1 MGMLLVVLAVLV
13 VIGLQLVLLFK
24 KQDNSKI
31 EGLESKL
38 SSLDSSI
45 TKVENALRDEMSKN
59 RQELSGSLKGFGDTS
74 SNQLIGLTSLNEQ
87 KFNDIRKTVEDRLK
101 AMQDDNNQ
109 KLEKI
114 RQTVDKELHDTLEQ
128 RLGQSFQLVCDRL
141 DQVHRGLGE
150 MQKLAIGVG
159 DLKKVL
165 SNVRTRGTLGEVQL
179 GAILEQ
185 ILTPEQYSTKVAT
198 KARSRENVEFAIKF
212 PGQNDN
218 IVWLPIDA
226 KFQTEDY
233 QRLIEAQEKCDLES
247 IKVCGDALEARIKQQ
262 AKDIRDKYI
271 NPPDTTDFGILF
283 LPFEGLYAEVLR
295 RPGLYEYISR
305 QYKIT
310 IAGPTTIAALLNSL
324 QMGFRTLAIQKRAGE
339 VWQLLGAV
347 KTEFGK
353 FAEIFEK
360 AHNQI
365 LSAGETLE
373 VAASKSRNI
382 ERKLKKVQILPAQE
396 ASILLE
402 AAEESADETSQ
413 EANS

>member
-1 MGMLLVVLAVLV
+1 MIILLGALALLVI
-13 VIGLQLVLLFK
+13 IGLQLTLLFR
-24 KQDNSKI
+24 KQNNIKI
-31 EGLESKL
+31 EGLESRFGL
-38 SSLDSSI
+38 LDGSI
-45 TKVENALRDEMSKN
+45 TKVENALRDEMGKN
-59 RQELSGSLKGFGDTS
+59 RQELSGSLKSFGDTS
-74 SNQLIGLTSLNEQ
+74 SKQLIGLTSLNEQ
-87 KFNDIRKTVEDRLK
+87 KLNDIRKTVEDRLK
-101 AMQDDNNQ
+101 AIQDDNNQ
-109 KLEKI
+109 KLEKM

-150 MQKLAIGVG
+150 MQTLAVGVG

-185 ILTPEQYSTKVAT
+185 ILTPEQYATKVVT
-198 KARSRENVEFAIKF
+198 KARSRENVEFAIKL
-212 PGQNDN
+212 PGQDDN

-226 KFQTEDY
+226 KFPTEDY
-233 QRLIEAQEKCDLES
+233 QRLVEAQEKCDLELTRE
-247 IKVCGDALEARIKQQ
+247 CADALETRIKQQ

-271 NPPDTTDFGILF
+271 NPPNTTDFGVLF

-295 RPGLYEYISR
+295 RPGLYEHISR

-339 VWQLLGAV
+339 VWQLLSAV

-353 FAEIFEK
+353 FGEIFEK

-365 LSAGETLE
+365 VSAGETLE
-373 VAASKSRNI
+373 AAASKSRNI
-382 ERKLKKVQILPAQE
+382 ERRLKKVQVLPVQE
-396 ASILLE
+396 ASVLLE
-402 AAEESADETSQ
+402 AAEESVDEVTQETSL
-413 EANS
+413 

>member
-1 MGMLLVVLAVLV
+1 
-13 VIGLQLVLLFK
+13 
-24 KQDNSKI
+24 
-31 EGLESKL
+31 
-38 SSLDSSI
+38 
-45 TKVENALRDEMSKN
+45 
-59 RQELSGSLKGFGDTS
+59 
-74 SNQLIGLTSLNEQ
+74 
-87 KFNDIRKTVEDRLK
+87 
-101 AMQDDNNQ
+101 
-109 KLEKI
+109 
-114 RQTVDKELHDTLEQ
+114 
-128 RLGQSFQLVCDRL
+128 
-141 DQVHRGLGE
+141 
-150 MQKLAIGVG
+150 
-159 DLKKVL
+159 
-165 SNVRTRGTLGEVQL
+165 LGEVQL

-226 KFQTEDY
+226 KFPTEDY

-382 ERKLKKVQILPAQE
+382 ERKLKKVQILPAQV

>member
-1 MGMLLVVLAVLV
+1 
-13 VIGLQLVLLFK
+13 
-24 KQDNSKI
+24 
-31 EGLESKL
+31 
-38 SSLDSSI
+38 
-45 TKVENALRDEMSKN
+45 
-59 RQELSGSLKGFGDTS
+59 
-74 SNQLIGLTSLNEQ
+74 
-87 KFNDIRKTVEDRLK
+87 
-101 AMQDDNNQ
+101 MQDDNNQ

-150 MQKLAIGVG
+150 MQTLAIGVG

-226 KFQTEDY
+226 KFPTEDY